1 MSSPL
6 SHSSK
11 LSSNVLFFL
20 GLVDLIRGLFHT
32 FFIHQANDIFAHMDL
47 STNGQDLLT
56 LLSAFG
62 ISNFLTGFIFILIS
76 RKAQHLSTYILALIL
91 LSYLL
96 GIIGMY
102 FAGVTPQSDFLG
114 RFFMFAYLG
123 VCAVTVAWAYWRS
136 KRITQ

>member
-1 MSSPL
+1 MRSPL

-11 LSSNVLFFL
+11 LSSNVLFIL

-62 ISNFLTGFIFILIS
+62 ISNFLTGLIFILIS
-76 RKAQHLSTYILALIL
+76 RKAKDLSIYILALIP

-96 GIIGMY
+96 GVIGMR
-102 FAGVTPQSDFLG
+102 FAGITPQSDFLG
-114 RFFMFAYLG
+114 RFFMFVYLG
-123 VCAVTVAWAYWRS
+123 VCVLTVAWEYWRS
-136 KRITQ
+136 RRSPQ